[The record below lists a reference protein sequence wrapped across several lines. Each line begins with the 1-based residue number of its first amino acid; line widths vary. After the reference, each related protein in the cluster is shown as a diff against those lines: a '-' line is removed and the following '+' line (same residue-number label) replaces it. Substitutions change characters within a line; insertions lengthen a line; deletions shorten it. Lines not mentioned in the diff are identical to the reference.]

1 MKASIFYKLHVAA
14 EAKGEKSFMPLF
26 LFQLKEDGMGIIGE
40 DVHFFR
46 KCRDAGLKVHCD
58 HGVSVEDGHISEA
71 VICNADACA
80 QNDEGNEHDGGLSKR
95 IEAIGRAS
103 CRERVGQSRE
113 IRG

>member
-1 MKASIFYKLHVAA
+1 MKASIFDKLQVAA

-58 HGVSVEDGHISEA
+58 HGVSGEVGHISEA
-71 VICNADACA
+71 IISNADACA
-80 QNDEGNEHDGGLSKR
+80 QKAAWNRSEESSVGKEGGSTE
-95 IEAIGRAS
+95 
-103 CRERVGQSRE
+103 
-113 IRG
+113 